1 MFAAYAIAE
10 KHYAASIILR
20 THITRDQRDETRGT
34 ARDVVAEAS
43 RGL

>member
-1 MFAAYAIAE
+1 MIAR

-20 THITRDQRDETRGT
+20 THIAHDQRDEARGT
-34 ARDVVAEAS
+34 ARDGVARPR